1 MPKGEVA
8 LLGEASIHV
17 SPSLLDPHGCP
28 SRGPS
33 SGSWKPQASREQVL
47 VL

>member
-1 MPKGEVA
+1 MPKGEVT

-17 SPSLLDPHGCP
+17 SPSLLDPDGGL

-33 SGSWKPQASREQVL
+33 SGSWKRQASREQVL